1 MLVAIARFEVVNSKA
16 TPSELTRGFA
26 MCASFLSI

>member
-1 MLVAIARFEVVNSKA
+1 MLVAIERFEVVNLKA
-16 TPSELTRGFA
+16 TPSELRRGFV